1 MKRLYASI
9 LATSLLLVISACH
22 SSNNPVLAANVVGYT
37 VTAAIAKLKLS
48 GLVLGTQTTIRDA
61 AVPSGEIISQFPAAG
76 TSVDSGSAIDV
87 VVSSGPAV
95 APQAIARSSPFDA
108 TSDSL
113 APAAVAVRDEGI
125 AGVAHSFTGTG
136 SVGSAATTAVGL
148 TPGAD
153 GNFYGVSAHGGA
165 NQDQGAF
172 FRVTPG
178 GTQAMLYSFGAR
190 HDDAIEPDATL
201 IRGVDGNF
209 YGTSAAGGAYGEGT
223 VYKLTP
229 AGVETVLF
237 SFSAGAG
244 NGPAT
249 PFGGVM
255 QGPDGNFYGT
265 TRAGGA
271 NGSGVVFKLTPAGSL
286 SILYSLGPGRT
297 GDINDDVNDITH

>member
-22 SSNNPVLAANVVGYT
+22 SGSNPELAPNVVGYT
-37 VTAAIAKLKLS
+37 IAAATAKLKLS
-48 GLVLGTQTTIRDA
+48 GMVLGTQTTASSA
-61 AVPSGEIISQFPAAG
+61 AVPSGEIISQSPTAG
-76 TSVDSGSAIDV
+76 TSVDSGSAV
-87 VVSSGPAV
+87 NVEVSSGPAT
-95 APQAIARSSPFDA
+95 ASQGIARPSPFGA

-125 AGVAHSFTGTG
+125 AGVVHSFIGTG
-136 SVGSAATTAVGL
+136 SMGSAATPAVGL
-148 TPGAD
+148 TLGAD

-165 NQDQGAF
+165 NQGQGAF

-178 GTQAMLYSFGAR
+178 GVQAMLYSCGAR

-201 IRGVDGNF
+201 IRGADGNF
-209 YGTSAAGGAYGEGT
+209 YGTSTAGGTYGEGT

-249 PFGGVM
+249 PLGGVT

-271 NGSGVVFKLTPAGSL
+271 NGTGVVFKLTPAGTL
-286 SILYSLGPGRT
+286 SILYSFEPSRT
-297 GDINDDVNDITH
+297 GDIYDDVNDNTH